1 MWRIDN
7 DGREEGREER
17 EMEGWRREGER
28 EERNKVLL
36 GSDKVSE
43 GLSSRARSNRVK
55 GWRWKLVCILFLIG
69 SSKRGFSG
77 LCQRCSLEE
86 KHPRQREQQVQR
98 S

>member
-1 MWRIDN
+1 MMG
-7 DGREEGREER
+7 GRKG
-17 EMEGWRREGER
+17 GRRERRRDGGGR

-36 GSDKVSE
+36 GSGKVHE
-43 GLSSRARSNRVK
+43 ELSSRARSNRVK
-55 GWRWKLVCILFLIG
+55 GWKWKLVRILFLVG

-86 KHPRQREQQVQR
+86 EHPRQREQQVQR